1 MINLAASS
9 PARGTPE
16 RLEPTNSRAG
26 NLPGAVV
33 KVGVPRGPG
42 AVEGKGQLLVVL
54 VLLTPH
60 PEGGE
65 HFACRRTST
74 TVSLP
79 PSHTTAHAA
88 GLAAMHHKRARQGR
102 SAGLG
107 ERTASPP
114 KRPSPLAARW
124 VCWRCPRSARRCPAG
139 QRPRVRALAPSRRD
153 LSAPKPTPPHAPP
166 PSAPARSR
174 RARSLPRAPHAP
186 RAEGRVAWASYC
198 IGESPLEVLCF

>member
-88 GLAAMHHKRARQGR
+88 RSNAHTTRGRAR
-102 SAGLG
+102 AVL
-107 ERTASPP
+107 
-114 KRPSPLAARW
+114 
-124 VCWRCPRSARRCPAG
+124 
-139 QRPRVRALAPSRRD
+139 RALASAQHRRRN
-153 LSAPKPTPPHAPP
+153 APP
-166 PSAPARSR
+166 LWRRAGYAGAAPAQRAAAPQGSVRVCGRWPRRAGIFLRQNPRRRTRRLPPRPLAPAEPDRSR
-174 RARSLPRAPHAP
+174 GPRTRRAQR
-186 RAEGRVAWASYC
+186 GV
-198 IGESPLEVLCF
+198 